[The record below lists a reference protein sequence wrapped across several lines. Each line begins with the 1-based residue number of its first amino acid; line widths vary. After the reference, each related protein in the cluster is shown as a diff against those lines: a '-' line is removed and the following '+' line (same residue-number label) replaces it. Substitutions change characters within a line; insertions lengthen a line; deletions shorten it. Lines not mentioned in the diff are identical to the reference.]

1 MIYDDYHNFTNYRSN
16 AEVRKWDNDK
26 KDDGSDNLKTIQE
39 SHSITPNFI
48 QDARFDQP
56 EARLPWDHQVG
67 IMIIINNNTMM
78 MIIIKIINIIVIIT
92 TITTRDVAS
101 EMKLLLDAAGRLAP
115 MLPEQV
121 VKIFFFLNM
130 IIFTDHYYCHYIML
144 LFTSGLIPYC
154 HHDIIVIVSLL
165 KKLYPITIIFNDITY
180 ILLNLILKVYS
191 IF

>member
-1 MIYDDYHNFTNYRSN
+1 MIYDDYDNFTNYRSN
-16 AEVRKWDNDK
+16 AEVRKWYDDE
-26 KDDGSDNLKTIQE
+26 KDDSCDNLKTIQE

-56 EARLPWDHQVG
+56 EARFPWDHQVG

-78 MIIIKIINIIVIIT
+78 IIIIIKIIDIIVIIT

-121 VKIFFFLNM
+121 VKIFF
-130 IIFTDHYYCHYIML
+130 
-144 LFTSGLIPYC
+144 
-154 HHDIIVIVSLL
+154 
-165 KKLYPITIIFNDITY
+165 
-180 ILLNLILKVYS
+180 
-191 IF
+191 